1 MKNETV
7 SFPDWRPLVVRSIAA
22 IVITYPLIYVIYG
35 IGSLFSTG
43 ATRMSVRGILY
54 SFLSVQ
60 EWGYDTFTSV
70 YCVVAHVIFAAF
82 CLWWYRTRH
91 PLFYALIPFAAL
103 SCTAFSM
110 YATHLLSAALG
121 MEAYPVIRLEIAA
134 HLVLLALC
142 LWWWRTKTTALYIWL
157 PLALLA
163 CSPFGIGFML
173 MVSH

>member
-1 MKNETV
+1 M
-7 SFPDWRPLVVRSIAA
+7 
-22 IVITYPLIYVIYG
+22 
-35 IGSLFSTG
+35 
-43 ATRMSVRGILY
+43 
-54 SFLSVQ
+54 
-60 EWGYDTFTSV
+60 WGTNTFTSA
-70 YCVVAHVIFAAF
+70 YCAVAHIIFAVF

-91 PLFYALIPFAAL
+91 PFFYALVPFAAL

-110 YATHLLSAALG
+110 YAAQLLSAAVG
-121 MEAYPVIRLEIAA
+121 MEAYPVIQFEITA

-173 MVSH
+173 LLFG

>member
-22 IVITYPLIYVIYG
+22 IVLTYPLIYIIYG

-43 ATRMSVRGILY
+43 STGMTLWGLLH
-54 SFLSVQ
+54 SFVAVQ
-60 EWGYDTFTSV
+60 MWGANTFTAA
-70 YCVVAHVIFAAF
+70 YGVVAHLIFAIF
-82 CLWWYRTRH
+82 CFWWYRWRH
-91 PLFYALIPFAAL
+91 PFFYALVPFAAL

-110 YATHLLSAALG
+110 YAMQLLSAALG

-134 HLVLLALC
+134 HLVLLVLC

>member
-1 MKNETV
+1 MKNDTP
-7 SFPDWRPLVVRSIAA
+7 SLPDWRPLVVRSIAA
-22 IVITYPLIYVIYG
+22 IVITYPLIYIIYG
-35 IGSLFSTG
+35 IINLFLSG
-43 ATRMSVRGILY
+43 ATRITVWGLLY
-54 SFLSVQ
+54 SFLGMQ
-60 EWGYDTFTSV
+60 MWGTNTFTSA
-70 YCVVAHVIFAAF
+70 YCAVAHIIFTVF

-91 PLFYALIPFAAL
+91 PFFYALVPFAAL

-110 YATHLLSAALG
+110 YAAQLLSAAVG
-121 MEAYPVIRLEIAA
+121 MEAYPVIQFEITA

-173 MVSH
+173 LLFV

>member
-1 MKNETV
+1 MNTE
-7 SFPDWRPLVVRSIAA
+7 SPFAPNWRPLVLWSIIG
-22 IVITYPLIYVIYG
+22 IVVSHLIVYL
-35 IGSLFSTG
+35 LFGPSRLRG
-43 ATRMSVRGILY
+43 MGILY
-54 SFLSVQ
+54 SFLGMQ
-60 EWGYDTFTSV
+60 MWGTNTFTSA
-70 YCVVAHVIFAAF
+70 YCAVAHIIFAVF

-91 PLFYALIPFAAL
+91 PFFYALVPFAAL

-110 YATHLLSAALG
+110 YAAQLLSAAVG
-121 MEAYPVIRLEIAA
+121 MEAYPVIQFEITA

-173 MVSH
+173 LLFV

>member
-1 MKNETV
+1 M
-7 SFPDWRPLVVRSIAA
+7 
-22 IVITYPLIYVIYG
+22 
-35 IGSLFSTG
+35 
-43 ATRMSVRGILY
+43 GILY
-54 SFLSVQ
+54 SFLGMQ
-60 EWGYDTFTSV
+60 MWGTNTFTSA
-70 YCVVAHVIFAAF
+70 YCAVAHIIFAVF

-91 PLFYALIPFAAL
+91 PFFYALVPFAAL

-110 YATHLLSAALG
+110 YAAQLLSAAVG
-121 MEAYPVIRLEIAA
+121 MEAYPVIQFEITA

-173 MVSH
+173 LLFV